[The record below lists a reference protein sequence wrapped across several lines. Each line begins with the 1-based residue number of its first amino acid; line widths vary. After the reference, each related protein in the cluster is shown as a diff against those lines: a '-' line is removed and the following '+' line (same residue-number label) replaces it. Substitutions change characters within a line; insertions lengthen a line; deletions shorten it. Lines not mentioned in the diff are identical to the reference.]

1 MKKIIATT
9 AFLVVLGFSSSA
21 LAAGSDVAHC
31 AQMGEKGISQKAK
44 EMTKGVS
51 ECATMPDC
59 PMNN

>member
-9 AFLVVLGFSSSA
+9 GFLVVLAFSSSA

-44 EMTKGVS
+44 
-51 ECATMPDC
+51 
-59 PMNN
+59 